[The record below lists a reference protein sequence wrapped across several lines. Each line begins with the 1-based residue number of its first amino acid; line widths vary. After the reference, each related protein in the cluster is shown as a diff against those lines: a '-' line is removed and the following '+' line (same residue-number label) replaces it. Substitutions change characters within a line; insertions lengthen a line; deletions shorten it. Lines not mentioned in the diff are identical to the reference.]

1 VNNHHHILQLPK
13 ECPAKESTKIID
25 DFLTGIVN
33 EHFLNEKLD
42 KETLF
47 CYKTLMFLHLECL
60 TTNNYHH
67 FVFDEKMLDKI
78 I

>member
-1 VNNHHHILQLPK
+1 MNNHYHILQLPK
-13 ECPAKESTKIID
+13 EYPAEKTTEIIN

-33 EHFLNEKLD
+33 ELFLNEKLD
-42 KETLF
+42 RETLF
-47 CYKTLMFLHLECL
+47 AYKTIMFLHLECL